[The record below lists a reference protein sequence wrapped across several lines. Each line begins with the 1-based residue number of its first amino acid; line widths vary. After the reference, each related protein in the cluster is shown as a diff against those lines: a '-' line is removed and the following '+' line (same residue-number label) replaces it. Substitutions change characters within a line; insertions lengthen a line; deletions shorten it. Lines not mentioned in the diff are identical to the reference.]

1 MAHTPQARKRVR
13 QNVRRAERNAPF
25 RTRATHAVRDARTAI
40 EDGADDAAELVRVAQ
55 SSLDRAARRNII
67 HKNSASR
74 TKARLSKAL
83 KAAASD

>member
-55 SSLDRAARRNII
+55 SSLDRAARRHII

-74 TKARLSKAL
+74 TKSRLSKAL
-83 KAAASD
+83 KAASN